1 MRSSHAETA
10 ARPTKGAKMVDTREA
25 TQLPSTAPLDLER
38 LRYPAEPSRLAM
50 AVVCVACALTVVVVW
65 LVIIDLSSLILGV
78 AVLVIAGVLLWA
90 ALQLGRLRLLGNAVL
105 VTAETFPDVQSAVD
119 EVRAMLQ
126 YERRVDIFVVPN
138 LSPRIQLTSY
148 FGIRALLFEGG
159 AIADITAPASRPQ
172 LLFLLGTYF
181 GAFKA
186 KHDRWAVTEF
196 VLDNAGIRTILAPFV
211 APWLRTTIYTGDQ
224 IAYACSRDFRV
235 SLAAVFRVLVG
246 RELSPQLAVSG
257 LIIQAA
263 RVSRSPV
270 LRVAEMFRPVPHAT
284 NRFLNLVRFAQ
295 QADPES
301 VLAFRGELSHDVN
314 GKLDEALA
322 QITRAGR
329 RNLAPALVTLGAVV
343 LSTILVFLGFQA
355 TSSGSQV
362 SAEDPVP
369 PGSEAIAD
377 DPTAEATED
386 PSVVEIDCWDGSTSD
401 SGVGCPVLT
410 GEAALLWVY
419 DVGAASCSTS
429 DSTEY
434 APAGAVSVM
443 MCSWSDLPGTVA
455 YLTEWT
461 SPDASRWDEYFA
473 QTSATTEKSE
483 WTLDTVVTGP
493 AWYAAFLD
501 VDDNLTALD
510 KALAYADSPFA
521 VEFYSDVALG
531 GGVEAIADAESR
543 MSFKKA
549 EFIAEAQA
557 SAG

>member
-1 MRSSHAETA
+1 
-10 ARPTKGAKMVDTREA
+10 MVDTRES
-25 TQLPSTAPLDLER
+25 TELPSAEPLDLES

-65 LVIIDLSSLILGV
+65 LVIIDLSSLIFGV
-78 AVLVIAGVLLWA
+78 VVLVIAGVLLWA

-105 VTAETFPDVQSAVD
+105 VSAETFPDVQSAVD

-159 AIADITAPASRPQ
+159 AIADITAPATRPQ

-186 KHDRWAVTEF
+186 KHDRWAVTEL

-211 APWLRTTIYTGDQ
+211 APWLRTTVYTGDQ

-235 SLAAVFRVLVG
+235 SLAAVCRVLVG

-257 LIIQAA
+257 LILQAA
-263 RVSRSPV
+263 RVSKSPV

-295 QADPES
+295 QADPAS

-322 QITRAGR
+322 RITRAGR
-329 RNLAPALVTLGAVV
+329 RNFAPALVTLGVV
-343 LSTILVFLGFQA
+343 ILSTILVLLGFQS

-362 SAEDPVP
+362 STEDPVSS
-369 PGSEAIAD
+369 GSQEIAD
-377 DPTAEATED
+377 DPPAEATED
-386 PSVVEIDCWDGSTSD
+386 QFGVEIDCWDGSTSD
-401 SGVGCPVLT
+401 SAVGCPALT

-419 DVGAASCSTS
+419 NVGDATCSTL
-429 DSTEY
+429 DPAEY
-434 APAGAVSVM
+434 DPAGAVIVKI
-443 MCSWSDLPGTVA
+443 CNWSDLPGTVV

-461 SPDASRWDEYFA
+461 SPGESRWDEYFA
-473 QTSATTEKSE
+473 ERSATTEKGE
-483 WTLDTVVTGP
+483 WTLDNVVSGP
-493 AWYAAFLD
+493 AWDAAFYD
-501 VDDNLTALD
+501 ADNNLTALD
-510 KALAYADSPFA
+510 NVWAYADSPFA

-531 GGVEAIADAESR
+531 GGMDAIADAESR

-549 EFIAEAQA
+549 EFIAETEA